1 MEISQVQLADLEDSA
16 HVPPDC
22 DIVGKQ
28 AGNWMWRSPEAHA
41 SGPVNK
47 PSDMFSFGIVVSNP
61 AHVASFILHSA
72 LIC

>member
-1 MEISQVQLADLEDSA
+1 MKIDQVQLADLEDSA
-16 HVPPDC
+16 YVPPNC

-47 PSDMFSFGIVVSNP
+47 PSDMLSFGIVVSN
-61 AHVASFILHSA
+61 SA
-72 LIC
+72 RIAFFFFHLSQ